1 MLPLQEN
8 ESLVISGGDRC
19 PLCVSNADPL
29 STFTRF
35 REASPLNAML
45 DVIAQKKQ
53 ELKANEAQRL
63 RVNSPTNEGITVT
76 STGER
81 NAIHERDLPLPSP
94 HSSPHNSPPL
104 ESGLIPVNQTQSS
117 SSSSGSSVGLG
128 QVSHSAQGLQLLV
141 PGSHQLE

>member
-1 MLPLQEN
+1 MLALQEN

-19 PLCVSNADPL
+19 PLCISNADPH

-45 DVIAQKKQ
+45 DVIAQKSQ

-63 RVNSPTNEGITVT
+63 RINSPTSEGIIMN
-76 STGER
+76 STEER
-81 NAIHERDLPLPSP
+81 NAIHERDLLFPSP

-117 SSSSGSSVGLG
+117 SSSLGSSVGLS
-128 QVSHSAQGLQLLV
+128 QVSHSAQGLQVLV
-141 PGSHQLE
+141 PGFHQLG